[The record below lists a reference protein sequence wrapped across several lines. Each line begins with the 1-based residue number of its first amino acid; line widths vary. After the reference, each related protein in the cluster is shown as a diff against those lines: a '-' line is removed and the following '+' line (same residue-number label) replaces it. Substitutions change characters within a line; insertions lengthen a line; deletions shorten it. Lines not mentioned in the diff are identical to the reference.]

1 MPEDAE
7 GDALAEAEEASLT
20 ARPAADSV
28 SGRQRAGEWGLRALL
43 ILLVVD
49 IFIVAPIAQEAT
61 SVVRPVV
68 HSIILASGIAIA
80 SRSRGTIL
88 AVVGVLGVAG
98 LVTHWTYHDHPTIV
112 LQRADTALSLTFTA
126 IVTSLT
132 LLQVVRAGPI
142 TAHRIEGAVAA
153 YLLVAYAWALAYQL
167 VELSDP
173 SSFSF
178 PAAAV
183 PQTLRFRLLYFSVTT
198 LTSVSYGDILPLAP
212 VARCLAGL
220 EGVIGQLFPV
230 LLLSRLVSMELSF
243 RKPVGC

>member
-1 MPEDAE
+1 V
-7 GDALAEAEEASLT
+7 
-20 ARPAADSV
+20 SV
-28 SGRQRAGEWGLRALL
+28 GEWGLRALL

-49 IFIVAPIAQEAT
+49 IFIVAPIAQGAA

-68 HSIILASGIAIA
+68 HSIALVSGIAIA
-80 SRSRGTIL
+80 CRSRGTIL
-88 AVVGVLGVAG
+88 ALVVVLAVAG
-98 LVTHWTYHDHPTIV
+98 LVTHWTYHEHPTIG
-112 LQRADTALSLTFTA
+112 LQRADTALSLTFTV
-126 IVTSLT
+126 IVTSVT

-167 VELSDP
+167 VALSDP

-178 PAAAV
+178 PAVAV

-198 LTSVSYGDILPLAP
+198 LTSVSYGDITPLAP
-212 VARCLAGL
+212 VARSLAAL

-230 LLLSRLVSMELSF
+230 LLLARLVSLELF
-243 RKPVGC
+243 YRKPVGC

>member
-1 MPEDAE
+1 M
-7 GDALAEAEEASLT
+7 
-20 ARPAADSV
+20 

-49 IFIVAPIAQEAT
+49 IFIVAPIAQEVT

-98 LVTHWTYHDHPTIV
+98 IVTHWTYHDHPTIV

-142 TAHRIEGAVAA
+142 TVHRIEGAVAA

-243 RKPVGC
+243 RKPIGC

>member
-1 MPEDAE
+1 M
-7 GDALAEAEEASLT
+7 
-20 ARPAADSV
+20 
-28 SGRQRAGEWGLRALL
+28 SGRRRAGEWGLRALL

-49 IFIVAPIAQEAT
+49 IFIVAPIAQGGT
-61 SVVRPVV
+61 SVVQPVV
-68 HSIILASGIAIA
+68 HSIVLVSGIAIA

-88 AVVGVLGVAG
+88 ALVGVLGVAG
-98 LVTHWTYHDHPTIV
+98 LVTHWTYHGHPTIV

-142 TAHRIEGAVAA
+142 TVHRIEGAVAA

-167 VELSDP
+167 VELNDP

-198 LTSVSYGDILPLAP
+198 LSSVSYGDITPLAP
-212 VARCLAGL
+212 VARSLAGF

-230 LLLSRLVSMELSF
+230 LLLGRLVSLELSY
-243 RKPVGC
+243 RKPIGC

>member
-1 MPEDAE
+1 MQRHPEE
-7 GDALAEAEEASLT
+7 DALAEAEEAYLT

-28 SGRQRAGEWGLRALL
+28 SAGEWGLRALL

-49 IFIVAPIAQEAT
+49 IFIVAPIAQGGT
-61 SVVRPVV
+61 SVVQPVV
-68 HSIILASGIAIA
+68 HSIVLVSGIAIA
-80 SRSRGTIL
+80 SQSRWTVL
-88 AVVGVLGVAG
+88 ALVGVLGVAS

-126 IVTSLT
+126 IVTSVT

-183 PQTLRFRLLYFSVTT
+183 PQTLRFHLLYFSVTNSHERQ
-198 LTSVSYGDILPLAP
+198 LWRHHAARSRRPLLGRARGRDRPALPRAPAVAPRIDGSVLP
-212 VARCLAGL
+212 
-220 EGVIGQLFPV
+220 
-230 LLLSRLVSMELSF
+230 
-243 RKPVGC
+243 KPVGC

>member
-1 MPEDAE
+1 MSR
-7 GDALAEAEEASLT
+7 LQLS
-20 ARPAADSV
+20 
-28 SGRQRAGEWGLRALL
+28 EWSLRALL

-49 IFIVAPIAQEAT
+49 VFIVAPIAQGAT
-61 SVVRPVV
+61 SVVQPVV
-68 HSIILASGIAIA
+68 HSIVLVSGIAIA

-88 AVVGVLGVAG
+88 TLVGVLGVAG
-98 LVTHWTYHDHPTIV
+98 LVTHWTYHYHPTIE

-126 IVTSLT
+126 IVTSVT

-183 PQTLRFRLLYFSVTT
+183 PQTLRFHLLYFSVTT
-198 LTSVSYGDILPLAP
+198 LTSVSYGDITPLAP
-212 VARCLAGL
+212 VARCLAAL

-230 LLLSRLVSMELSF
+230 LLLSRLVSMDLSY
-243 RKPVGC
+243 RSP

>member
-1 MPEDAE
+1 MQGDPE
-7 GDALAEAEEASLT
+7 GDALAEAEEAYLT
-20 ARPAADSV
+20 AGPAADSV
-28 SGRQRAGEWGLRALL
+28 GAGEWGLRALL

-49 IFIVAPIAQEAT
+49 IFIVAPLAQGAT

-68 HSIILASGIAIA
+68 HSIVLVSGIAIA
-80 SRSRGTIL
+80 SRSRGIIL
-88 AVVGVLGVAG
+88 ALVGVLGVAG
-98 LVTHWTYHDHPTIV
+98 LVIHWTYHYHSTIV
-112 LQRADTALSLTFTA
+112 LQRADTALSLAFVVV
-126 IVTSLT
+126 ITSVT

-142 TAHRIEGAVAA
+142 TVPRIEGAVAA

-167 VELSDP
+167 VELSSP

-178 PAAAV
+178 PAAAI

-198 LTSVSYGDILPLAP
+198 LTSVTYGDITPLAP
-212 VARCLAGL
+212 VARGLAAF

-230 LLLSRLVSMELSF
+230 LLLARLVSMELSY

>member
-1 MPEDAE
+1 VTLVLTDAMKE
-7 GDALAEAEEASLT
+7 GSS
-20 ARPAADSV
+20 PAD
-28 SGRQRAGEWGLRALL
+28 RRAGEWGLRALV

-49 IFIVAPIAQEAT
+49 VFIVAPIAQGGT
-61 SVVRPVV
+61 SVVQPVV
-68 HSIILASGIAIA
+68 HSIVLLSGIAIA
-80 SRSRGTIL
+80 FRSRGTIS

-98 LVTHWTYHDHPTIV
+98 LVTHWTYHYHPTIV

-126 IVTSLT
+126 IVTGLT

-142 TAHRIEGAVAA
+142 TVHRIEGAVAA

-173 SSFSF
+173 ASFSF

-198 LTSVSYGDILPLAP
+198 LASVGYGDITPLGP
-212 VARCLAGL
+212 VARSLAAL

-230 LLLSRLVSMELSF
+230 LLLARLVSMEVSS
-243 RKPVGC
+243 RQHVEC

>member
-1 MPEDAE
+1 
-7 GDALAEAEEASLT
+7 
-20 ARPAADSV
+20 V

-49 IFIVAPIAQEAT
+49 IFIVAPIAQEVT

-98 LVTHWTYHDHPTIV
+98 IVTHWTYHDHPTIV

-142 TAHRIEGAVAA
+142 TVHRIEGAVAA

-243 RKPVGC
+243 RKPIGC